1 MEKYHALMRYCLIK
15 ASFIV
20 FETSVC
26 NKKNYYPLSVY
37 HALIERNLTN
47 NIYKLIYSSLLNV
60 NLNGY
65 IFIYAKSSSYTS
77 RNGI

>member
-26 NKKNYYPLSVY
+26 NKKSYYPLSVY
-37 HALIERNLTN
+37 HALITN

-65 IFIYAKSSSYTS
+65 IFIYSKSSSYTS